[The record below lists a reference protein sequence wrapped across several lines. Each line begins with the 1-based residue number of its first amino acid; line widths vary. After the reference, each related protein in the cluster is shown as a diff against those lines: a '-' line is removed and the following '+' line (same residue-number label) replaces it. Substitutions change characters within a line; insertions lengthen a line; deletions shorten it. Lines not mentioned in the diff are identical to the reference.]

1 MFDGSSAIQQS
12 IIAMLYS
19 ANDIDI
25 ARLEHLTGQAEEQN
39 KNPLALMLN
48 TGFVDEAYIAEL
60 LADVYGIEQSTW
72 SGFIEDQTLYDLLPH
87 DYMVTHNLVPL
98 EREGNTLV
106 IALAE
111 PMALSEVGSIRAMTG
126 MQIDTR
132 VITYTELQKA
142 LSFYKAGIEANGS
155 TTQTG
160 NDDIGSGDIQS
171 KTRRKVSRSNED
183 GEQSDVVEFVNR
195 ILADAAK
202 MRVSDIHIEPYK
214 DKAVLR
220 FRVDGVLRKIETGS
234 FLHDHYPAV
243 STRLKIMASLDIAER
258 RLPQDGAIYY
268 NFGGREVDI
277 RVSVL
282 PVQNGERVVMRL
294 LDRSAVRL
302 SLETLRLNKKTH
314 KALVKAIEAPQG
326 MVLVT
331 GPTGSGKSTT
341 LYSCVNHINQEGINI
356 LTVEDPVEYNID
368 GIGQVQVNET
378 IGRTFATALRS
389 FLRQD
394 PEVILVGEI
403 RDQATA
409 EISIKASLTGHLVL
423 STLHTN
429 SALDTI
435 NRLIDMGI
443 PAYLLTSSLSLI
455 VAQRLARK
463 PCDACSAADLRVTPE
478 LLMGFGATE
487 AEAAAATPKLS
498 RGCDKCGK
506 SGYVGRQGIYEV
518 LTISNALRDALLRSA
533 GGGEMQE
540 IVESE
545 GFESLQVIGLRML
558 CEGRLTLDEYQ
569 RVLSA

>member
-1 MFDGSSAIQQS
+1 
-12 IIAMLYS
+12 
-19 ANDIDI
+19 
-25 ARLEHLTGQAEEQN
+25 
-39 KNPLALMLN
+39 
-48 TGFVDEAYIAEL
+48 
-60 LADVYGIEQSTW
+60 
-72 SGFIEDQTLYDLLPH
+72 
-87 DYMVTHNLVPL
+87 
-98 EREGNTLV
+98 
-106 IALAE
+106 
-111 PMALSEVGSIRAMTG
+111 
-126 MQIDTR
+126 
-132 VITYTELQKA
+132 
-142 LSFYKAGIEANGS
+142 
-155 TTQTG
+155 
-160 NDDIGSGDIQS
+160 
-171 KTRRKVSRSNED
+171 
-183 GEQSDVVEFVNR
+183 
-195 ILADAAK
+195 
-202 MRVSDIHIEPYK
+202 
-214 DKAVLR
+214 
-220 FRVDGVLRKIETGS
+220 
-234 FLHDHYPAV
+234 
-243 STRLKIMASLDIAER
+243 
-258 RLPQDGAIYY
+258 
-268 NFGGREVDI
+268 
-277 RVSVL
+277 
-282 PVQNGERVVMRL
+282 
-294 LDRSAVRL
+294 
-302 SLETLRLNKKTH
+302 
-314 KALVKAIEAPQG
+314 VKAIEAPQG

-341 LYSCVNHINQEGINI
+341 LYSCVNHINREGINI

-463 PCDACSAADLRVTPE
+463 PCDECSEPDPRVTPE
-478 LLMGFGATE
+478 LLLGFGATE
-487 AEAAAATPKLS
+487 DQAAAATPKLS
-498 RGCDKCGK
+498 RGCSKCSK
-506 SGYVGRQGIYEV
+506 TGYIGRQGIYEV

-533 GGGEMQE
+533 GGGEMQD

-569 RVLSA
+569 RVLSV

>member
-1 MFDGSSAIQQS
+1 MFDGSAVIQQS
-12 IIAMLYS
+12 IVAMLYS
-19 ANDIDI
+19 SSDIDV
-25 ARLEHLTGQAEEQN
+25 ARLEHLVGQAEERDE
-39 KNPLALMLN
+39 NPLAHMLN
-48 TGFVDEAYIAEL
+48 AGFIDETFIANL
-60 LADVYGIEQSTW
+60 LADIYGIEPSNW
-72 SGFIEDQTLYDLLPH
+72 SGSIDDQSLYDLLPY
-87 DYMVTHNLVPL
+87 DYMVSHNLVPL
-98 EREGNTLV
+98 RKDGSALV

-111 PMALSEVGSIRAMTG
+111 PMALSEVGNIRAMTG

-132 VITYTELQKA
+132 VIRYSELQKA
-142 LSFYKAGIEANGS
+142 LEFYKLGAEAGNASSGADGADS
-155 TTQTG
+155 G
-160 NDDIGSGDIQS
+160 NGDIQS
-171 KTRRKVSRSNED
+171 KTRRQFSRSNED

-202 MRVSDIHIEPYK
+202 MRVSDIHVEPYK

-220 FRVDGVLRKIETGS
+220 YRVDGVLRKVETGS

-243 STRLKIMASLDIAER
+243 TTRLKIMASLDIAER

-268 NFGGREVDI
+268 NFNGREVDI

-302 SLETLRLNKKTH
+302 SLDTLRLNEKTH

-341 LYSCVNHINQEGINI
+341 LYSCVNHINREGINI

-463 PCDACSAADLRVTPE
+463 PCDECSEPDPRVTPE
-478 LLMGFGATE
+478 LLLGFGATD
-487 AEAAAATPKLS
+487 AEAAAATPRLS
-498 RGCDKCGK
+498 RGCSKCSK
-506 SGYVGRQGIYEV
+506 TGYVGRQGIYEV
-518 LTISNALRDALLRSA
+518 LTISNALRDALLGSA
-533 GGGEMQE
+533 GGGELQE

-545 GFESLQVIGLRML
+545 GFESLQVIGLKML

-569 RVLSA
+569 RVLSV

>member
-1 MFDGSSAIQQS
+1 MFDGSTATQQS
-12 IIAMLYS
+12 IVAMLYS

-25 ARLEHLTGQAEEQN
+25 ARLEHLTSQAEEQD
-39 KNPLALMLN
+39 KNPLDLMLS
-48 TGFVDEAYIAEL
+48 TGFIDETYIADL
-60 LADVYGIEQSTW
+60 LSDVYGIEQSTW
-72 SGFIEDQTLYDLLPH
+72 SGSIDDQTLYDLLPH
-87 DYMVTHNLVPL
+87 DYMVAHNLVPL
-98 EREGNTLV
+98 ARDGNALV

-111 PMALSEVGSIRAMTG
+111 PMALSEVGNIRAMTG

-142 LSFYKAGIEANGS
+142 LSFYESGTEANGS
-155 TTQTG
+155 GAQAG
-160 NDDIGSGDIQS
+160 NEDIGSGDIQS
-171 KTRRKVSRSNED
+171 KTRRKVSRNNED

-220 FRVDGVLRKIETGS
+220 YRVDGVLRKIETGS

-268 NFGGREVDI
+268 NFSGREVDI

-302 SLETLRLNKKTH
+302 SLETLRLNEKTH

-341 LYSCVNHINQEGINI
+341 LYSCVNHINREGINI

-378 IGRTFATALRS
+378 IGRTFASALRS

-463 PCDACSAADLRVTPE
+463 PCDECSMPDPRVTRE
-478 LLMGFGATE
+478 LLLGFGATE
-487 AEAAAATPKLS
+487 AEASAATPKLS
-498 RGCDKCGK
+498 QGCSKCNK
-506 SGYVGRQGIYEV
+506 SGYIGRQGIYEV

-533 GGGEMQE
+533 GSGEMQE

-569 RVLSA
+569 RVLSV

>member
-1 MFDGSSAIQQS
+1 VFDGSAVIQQS
-12 IIAMLYS
+12 IVAMLYS

-25 ARLEHLTGQAEEQN
+25 ARLEHLVGQAEEQD
-39 KNPLALMLN
+39 KNPLTLMLN
-48 TGFVDEAYIAEL
+48 TGFIDEKFVADL
-60 LADVYGIEQSTW
+60 LADVYGIEPSNW
-72 SGFIEDQTLYDLLPH
+72 SGTIDDQSLYDLLPF
-87 DYMVTHNLVPL
+87 DYMVSHNLVPL
-98 EREGNTLV
+98 RKEGNALV

-111 PMALSEVGSIRAMTG
+111 PMALSEVGNIRAMTG

-132 VITYTELQKA
+132 VITYSDLQKA
-142 LSFYKAGIEANGS
+142 LDFYKLGAEAANASSGAGDANA
-155 TTQTG
+155 
-160 NDDIGSGDIQS
+160 GSGDIQS
-171 KTRRKVSRSNED
+171 KTRRQVSRSNED

-220 FRVDGVLRKIETGS
+220 YRVDGVLRKVETGS

-243 STRLKIMASLDIAER
+243 TTRLKIMASLDIAER

-268 NFGGREVDI
+268 NFSGREVDI

-302 SLETLRLNKKTH
+302 SLDTLRLNEKTH

-341 LYSCVNHINQEGINI
+341 LYSCVNHINREGINI

-463 PCDACSAADLRVTPE
+463 PCDECSEPDPRVTPE
-478 LLMGFGATE
+478 LLLGFGATE
-487 AEAAAATPKLS
+487 DQAAAATPKLS
-498 RGCDKCGK
+498 RGCSKCSK
-506 SGYVGRQGIYEV
+506 TGYIGRQGIYEV

-533 GGGEMQE
+533 GGGEMQD

-569 RVLSA
+569 RVLSV

>member
-1 MFDGSSAIQQS
+1 MFDGSAVIQQS
-12 IIAMLYS
+12 IVAMLYS

-25 ARLEHLTGQAEEQN
+25 ARLEHLVGQAEEQD
-39 KNPLALMLN
+39 KNPLTLMLN
-48 TGFVDEAYIAEL
+48 TGFIDEKFVADL
-60 LADVYGIEQSTW
+60 LADVYGIEPSNW
-72 SGFIEDQTLYDLLPH
+72 SGTIDDQSLYDLLPF
-87 DYMVTHNLVPL
+87 DYMVSHNLVPL
-98 EREGNTLV
+98 RKEGNALV

-111 PMALSEVGSIRAMTG
+111 PMALSEVGNIRAMTG

-132 VITYTELQKA
+132 VITYSDLQKA
-142 LSFYKAGIEANGS
+142 LDFYKLGAEAANASSGAGDANA
-155 TTQTG
+155 
-160 NDDIGSGDIQS
+160 GSGDIQS
-171 KTRRKVSRSNED
+171 KTRRQVSRSNED

-220 FRVDGVLRKIETGS
+220 YRVDGVLRKVETGS

-243 STRLKIMASLDIAER
+243 TTRLKIMASLDIAER

-268 NFGGREVDI
+268 NFSGREVDI

-294 LDRSAVRL
+294 LDRSVVRL
-302 SLETLRLNKKTH
+302 SLDTLRLNEKTH

-341 LYSCVNHINQEGINI
+341 LYSCVNHINREGINI

-463 PCDACSAADLRVTPE
+463 PCDECSEPDPRVTPE
-478 LLMGFGATE
+478 LLLGFGATE
-487 AEAAAATPKLS
+487 DQAAAATPKLS
-498 RGCDKCGK
+498 RGCSKCSK
-506 SGYVGRQGIYEV
+506 TGYIGRQGIYEV

-533 GGGEMQE
+533 GGGEMQD

-569 RVLSA
+569 RVLSV